1 MALTFKVINSNGK
14 FVEAVTIIFFR
25 FHETEQQQSSRGG
38 NMKKHYDVTFSCNC
52 YPSNAS
58 TFNTSDSWPT
68 SLPWKE
74 ITSVN

>member
-38 NMKKHYDVTFSCNC
+38 NIKKNHDVTFSCNF

-58 TFNTSDSWPT
+58 TFNTRDSWPT